1 MFSGT
6 DLTSTDQMS
15 ITPAFRDGLRR
26 VLSSP
31 VLMVLLAVFFL
42 ATLGL
47 GMVVVT
53 GDLFTPELG
62 TGRPYTFLFELLVV
76 YSIIRAWCTGGILH
90 RYAQNRPMRAGAF
103 HRACGTFF
111 FRLLRLQLLS
121 ALILGGCLYFE
132 LYYHVELYSQFSYP
146 VLLGLGYIFCDIVL
160 DYAKIRTVVEDR
172 RSMVFAV
179 VAGFRF
185 AMRRRGAV
193 IGLYLLN
200 ATIAVIVLGIEW
212 VAIIY
217 VPYLDPTQYA
227 DSLPLQQVLLLLLMD
242 SALMIVP
249 LVWVPLLFLSTQTAF
264 FQDELA
270 YPGYTAGSG
279 VSPPDLPVTE
289 VVAGPPTDGV

>member
-1 MFSGT
+1 M
-6 DLTSTDQMS
+6 TSTDQMS

-26 VLSSP
+26 VWSSP
-31 VLMVLLAVFFL
+31 ALMVLLAVLFP
-42 ATLGL
+42 
-47 GMVVVT
+47 MVGVT
-53 GDLFTPELG
+53 GIFFGFGQGIVSVYPALFVV
-62 TGRPYTFLFELLVV
+62 LVV

-103 HRACGTFF
+103 QRVCGTFF
-111 FRLLRLQLLS
+111 FRLLRLHLLS
-121 ALILGGCLYFE
+121 ALILGGGVTQGQLLILHFYLQSNPGVLAFWVG
-132 LYYHVELYSQFSYP
+132 LVTL
-146 VLLGLGYIFCDIVL
+146 VLLGLGYIFCDVVL

-179 VAGFRF
+179 TAGFRF
-185 AMRRRGAV
+185 AVRRPGAV
-193 IGLYLLN
+193 VRLYLLN
-200 ATIAVIVLGIEW
+200 GAIAVILLGIHW

-217 VPYLDPTQYA
+217 
-227 DSLPLQQVLLLLLMD
+227 SLHAESWLLQQHWGTVLFF
-242 SALMIVP
+242 SALGIVP
-249 LVWVPLLFLSTQTAF
+249 LVWVPLLFLATQTAF